1 VRFWRLLVRG
11 GVTEAWE
18 ELSRRPD
25 SEHEQALIRV
35 LLLGAVCG
43 YMSWVLPRDGL
54 LDRPETIALWIC
66 YLYEIFSIGLFFVVT
81 RSAGPSPFRRCL
93 GAVGDLGLT
102 SYGIYLVGEAGAPLY
117 IVLLWVTFGNG
128 FRFGRKYLLFSTVIS
143 TVGFGLAIFLNPY
156 WIDKRIIGG
165 GLLIGIPMLSLYI
178 AALLKKLTVTA
189 RKAEEANRAKNRFL
203 ANMSHEMRT
212 PLNGII
218 GLIDLLRGTPLTA
231 EQEELARTA
240 DSSARTLMY
249 LMQDI
254 LDLSKIEAGK
264 VRVQLSRID
273 LHDLVKNAMA
283 IIEPQARAKKL
294 NMFLNVD
301 PKLPFLLQGD
311 PLLLRQVLLNLL
323 GNAVKFTERGE
334 VGIRVLL
341 ESETPSTVTV
351 RFEVVDSGIGIP
363 AEAQQRIFDR
373 FAQADESIT
382 RRYGGTGLGTT
393 ISKEIVEMLGGRIGL
408 YSIPGK
414 GSTFWYTLEFRKQ
427 AGKQADAEVLVA
439 LADRRALI
447 VSMDTVV
454 VEAVCEAL
462 AAWGIRAAKVGRSAQ
477 AFAQMVTAA
486 EAGFPFDF
494 AVVVEPGLD
503 MEALAFAHAVESD
516 PMIRGVKRIV
526 VTSRGEDLERFV
538 KGGYVAA
545 LSIPVDK
552 RLLFNAVHLTRT
564 DGESGATVAKI
575 ADRHRPRKE
584 GARKLHVLVAEDNR
598 TNQMVIAKI
607 LERAGHDVTL
617 VNDGEQAVE
626 ALARQSFD
634 ITLMDLHMPVMGGCE
649 AAKVYRFSGG
659 AGRRMPIVALTAD
672 VTEEAKAEC
681 EQAGMVAI
689 LTKPIDARRLFDLFD
704 ELFPGSQLGAAGP
717 GRAAEPAPE
726 AAPAGDEADDAGRFD
741 PKVLDELEALSGNAF
756 VVRLVWT
763 FLNGSREKIRELE
776 QAVAEGN
783 PMRARNA
790 AHALRGNSGQIGA
803 NGLMREC
810 AGFSGISAPEL
821 ERNGQEYL
829 ERVRKEFARI
839 RPFLDRYLA
848 GGNSA
853 VS

>member
-1 VRFWRLLVRG
+1 MLFWRLLVRG
-11 GVTEAWE
+11 EFREAWG

-43 YMSWVLPRDGL
+43 YMTWILSRDGS
-54 LDRPETIALWIC
+54 LDRPETIAVWIC
-66 YLYEIFSIGLFFVVT
+66 YLYEVFAIGLFFVVT

-93 GAVGDLGLT
+93 GAAGDLGLT

-128 FRFGRKYLLFSTVIS
+128 FRFGRKYLLISAVLS
-143 TVGFGLAIFLNPY
+143 TVGFGLAILLNPY
-156 WIDKRIIGG
+156 WHDKRIIGG
-165 GLLIGIPMLSLYI
+165 GLLVGIPMLSLYVS
-178 AALLKKLTVTA
+178 ALLKKLTLSA
-189 RKAEEANRAKNRFL
+189 RKAEDANRAKNRFL

-231 EQEELARTA
+231 EQEELAKTA
-240 DSSARTLMY
+240 DSSARTLLY

-264 VRVQLSRID
+264 VNVQMSSID
-273 LHDLVKNAMA
+273 LYDLVKNAMA
-283 IIEPQARAKKL
+283 IVEPQARAKNL
-294 NMFLNVD
+294 SMFLNVD

-334 VGIRVLL
+334 VGIRMLL
-341 ESETPSTVTV
+341 EAETPATVTV
-351 RFEVVDSGIGIP
+351 RFEVVDTGIGIP
-363 AEAQQRIFDR
+363 VDAQQRIFDR
-373 FAQADESIT
+373 FSQADESIT
-382 RRYGGTGLGTT
+382 RKYGGTGLGTT

-408 YSIPGK
+408 YSEPGK
-414 GSTFWYTLEFRKQ
+414 GSTFWYTLKFRKQ
-427 AGKQADAEVLVA
+427 AGMQADAEVLVA

-447 VSMDTVV
+447 VSQDAVV
-454 VEAVCEAL
+454 VETVSEAL
-462 AAWGIRAAKVGRSAQ
+462 AGWGIRAVKVGRSAQ

-503 MEALAFAHAVESD
+503 MEALAFARAAESD
-516 PMIRGVKRIV
+516 PTIRGVKRIV
-526 VTSRGEDLERFV
+526 VTERSEDLEHFM
-538 KGGYVAA
+538 KAGYVAA
-545 LSIPVDK
+545 LPIPLDK
-552 RLLFNAVHLTRT
+552 RLLFNAVHLTRS
-564 DGESGATVAKI
+564 DARSCAAVARI
-575 ADRHRPRKE
+575 ADRHRQRKE
-584 GARKLHVLVAEDNR
+584 GVRKLHVLVAEDNR

-607 LERAGHDVTL
+607 LERAGHEVTL

-626 ALARQSFD
+626 ALARQPFD

-649 AAKVYRFSGG
+649 AAKLYRFSGG
-659 AGRRMPIVALTAD
+659 DGRRMPIVALTAD

-681 EQAGMVAI
+681 GQAGMEAI
-689 LTKPIDARRLFDLFD
+689 LTKPIDARRLFDLLD
-704 ELFPGSQLGAAGP
+704 ELFPGSHPGAGET

-726 AAPAGDEADDAGRFD
+726 APPKKDQANGADRFD
-741 PKVLDELEALSGNAF
+741 PKVLDELETLSGNAF

-783 PMRARNA
+783 PERARNA

-810 AGFSGISAPEL
+810 ACFSGIAAPEL
-821 ERNGQEYL
+821 ERHGREYV
-829 ERVRKEFARI
+829 ERVRNEFVRI
-839 RPFLDRYLA
+839 RPYLDRYLA
-848 GGNSA
+848 GGSSA

>member
-1 VRFWRLLVRG
+1 
-11 GVTEAWE
+11 
-18 ELSRRPD
+18 
-25 SEHEQALIRV
+25 
-35 LLLGAVCG
+35 
-43 YMSWVLPRDGL
+43 MSWILPRDGS
-54 LDRPETIALWIC
+54 LDRSEVVVLWIC
-66 YLYEIFSIGLFFVVT
+66 YLYEIFAIGLFFVVT
-81 RSAGPSPFRRCL
+81 RSAGSSPLRRCL

-128 FRFGRKYLLFSTVIS
+128 FRFGRKYLLFSTFIS

-156 WIDKRIIGG
+156 WNDKRIIGI
-165 GLLIGIPMLSLYI
+165 GLLIGIVMLSLYI
-178 AALLKKLTVTA
+178 SSLLKKLTVAA

-264 VRVQLSRID
+264 VHVQLSRID

-283 IIEPQARAKKL
+283 IIEPQARAKNL
-294 NMFLNVD
+294 SMFLIVD

-334 VGIRVLL
+334 VGMRVLM
-341 ESETPSTVTV
+341 EAETLSTVTV
-351 RFEVVDSGIGIP
+351 RFEVADTGIGIP

-382 RRYGGTGLGTT
+382 RKYGGTGLGTT

-408 YSIPGK
+408 YSTSGR

-427 AGKQADAEVLVA
+427 AGKQTDAEVLVA

-447 VSMDTVV
+447 VSQDTMV
-454 VEAVCEAL
+454 VETICESMAM
-462 AAWGIRAAKVGRSAQ
+462 WGIRAAKVGRSAQ

-503 MEALAFAHAVESD
+503 MEALAFARAVESD
-516 PMIRGVKRIV
+516 PMIRGVKRIL
-526 VTSRGEDLERFV
+526 VTDRRENLEHLV

-552 RLLFNAVHLTRT
+552 ILLFNAVHLTRS
-564 DGESGATVAKI
+564 EEASAAAVSKI
-575 ADRHRPRKE
+575 ADRYRQRKE
-584 GARKLHVLVAEDNR
+584 GDRKLHVLVAEDNR
-598 TNQMVIAKI
+598 TNQMVVAKI
-607 LERAGHDVTL
+607 LERAGHEVTL
-617 VNDGEQAVE
+617 VSDGEQAVE
-626 ALARQSFD
+626 ALGRQSFD
-634 ITLMDLHMPVMGGCE
+634 LTLMDLHMPVMGGGD
-649 AAKVYRFSGG
+649 AVRLYRFSGG

-672 VTEEAKAEC
+672 VTPEAKAEC
-681 EQAGMVAI
+681 EQAGMEAI
-689 LTKPIDARRLFDLFD
+689 LTKPIDARKLFDLLD
-704 ELFPGSQLGAAGP
+704 ELFPGSHPAVAAGGAAETP
-717 GRAAEPAPE
+717 RE
-726 AAPAGDEADDAGRFD
+726 AAPQGDVGKGTDGFD

-756 VVRLVWT
+756 VGRLVWT

-776 QAVAEGN
+776 QAVAEGD
-783 PMRARNA
+783 PERARQA

-803 NGLMREC
+803 NGLMRAC
-810 AGFSGISAPEL
+810 GSFSGIAVPEL
-821 ERNGQEYL
+821 ERNGRDYL
-829 ERVRKEFARI
+829 DRVREEFARI
-839 RPFLDRYLA
+839 RPLLDRYLA
-848 GGNSA
+848 GGKSA
-853 VS
+853 AS